1 MPAMFQHQQIQELA
15 AMKALRLHLLA
26 ARQLKRGCMK
36 KTLQSEMHH
45 GMWSYAQE
53 QS

>member
-1 MPAMFQHQQIQELA
+1 MPAMFQHQQVQELA

-36 KTLQSEMHH
+36 KNLRSAVHH
-45 GMWSYAQE
+45 GMWSNAQE
-53 QS
+53 